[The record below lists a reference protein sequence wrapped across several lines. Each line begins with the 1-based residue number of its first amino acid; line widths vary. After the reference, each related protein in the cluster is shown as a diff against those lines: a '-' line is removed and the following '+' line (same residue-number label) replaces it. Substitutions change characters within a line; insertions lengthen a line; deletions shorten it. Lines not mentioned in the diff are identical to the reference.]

1 MFHNQGALRQGCS
14 LLAVLCG
21 RKSERKHSE
30 EISGDGLVYQFPE
43 LVSSGRLE
51 VQIECLLA
59 DTELP

>member
-21 RKSERKHSE
+21 RKPERKHSE
-30 EISGDGLVYQFPE
+30 EIFGDGPVYQFPE

-51 VQIECLLA
+51 VHI
-59 DTELP
+59 